1 MSAFGGLG
9 NSCGIA
15 SLGRER
21 KGAVRVLGRDLV
33 LLVHCFLIFPGLF
46 PRRLVSCAAESF
58 FGLCFQGLGLCVCV
72 WEGVTRMLCEFSSGT
87 GFD

>member
-21 KGAVRVLGRDLV
+21 RGAVSVLGQDLV

-58 FGLCFQGLGLCVCV
+58 FGLRFQGLGLCVS
-72 WEGVTRMLCEFSSGT
+72 GKAVTRMCEFSSGT